1 MEKNAYPEVNSLIDA
16 FYTAWGEKNVD
27 RMKELA
33 DSFDAT
39 DEAKVLNATYIESYS
54 NINVYTKKGL
64 TDDSYVVFVSYDLKF
79 TDVNTPAPGLAQL
92 YVVKKDDKYMI
103 HNDKNDTEVNEYI
116 DKTNQDEDVK
126 KLISEVETNLNK
138 AMESDADLKAFEEQ
152 LGQETSMASMA
163 DNGSELTTQ
172 DVCNMRS
179 EAGTDGDI
187 LQELQ
192 AGTKVTKVDNA
203 DGNWIKVEYNGQT
216 GYIFGDLLQ

>member
-1 MEKNAYPEVNSLIDA
+1 
-16 FYTAWGEKNVD
+16 
-27 RMKELA
+27 MKELT

-79 TDVNTPAPGLAQL
+79 TDVATPAPGLAQL
-92 YVVKKDDKYMI
+92 YVVKKDDKYTI
-103 HNDKNDTEVNEYI
+103 HNDKSDTEVNEYI

-152 LGQETSMASMA
+152 LG
-163 DNGSELTTQ
+163 
-172 DVCNMRS
+172 
-179 EAGTDGDI
+179 TDGEI

-203 DGNWIKVEYNGQT
+203 ENNWIQVEYNGQT